1 MCQFHSD
8 SSRFFANNCTLIITI
23 IMEFLE
29 GFQHIGE
36 NDQLEEIDNLLD
48 QRRP

>member
-1 MCQFHSD
+1 MCQFYSD
-8 SSRFFANNCTLIITI
+8 SSRYFANNCTLITI

-29 GFQHIGE
+29 DFQHIGE
-36 NDQLEEIDNLLD
+36 NYQREEIDNLLD